1 MGFHD
6 REYYQRDLDKK
17 AGRVVSVSS
26 KAPAKKATPKTDDD
40 IGLLLRA
47 SRSSEPEAWHPVLVV
62 LLTVCI
68 CLFVYVV
75 VKAVSSLSGH

>member
-17 AGRVVSVSS
+17 AGRVASVSS
-26 KAPAKKATPKTDDD
+26 KAQTKATPKTDDD
-40 IGLLLRA
+40 IGRLLRA
-47 SRSSEPEAWHPVLVV
+47 SRGSEPEAWHPVLVV

-68 CLFVYVV
+68 CLVVYGV
-75 VKAVSSLSGH
+75 VKVVSSLSGH